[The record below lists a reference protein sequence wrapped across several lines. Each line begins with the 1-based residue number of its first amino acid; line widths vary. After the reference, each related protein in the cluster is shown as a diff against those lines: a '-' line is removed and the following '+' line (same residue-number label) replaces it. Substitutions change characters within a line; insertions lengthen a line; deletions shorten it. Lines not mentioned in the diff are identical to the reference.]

1 METTIY
7 LALMALMF
15 ANAAALGVFAY
26 NTMAERAETKR
37 SLAEMQE
44 RLEMLTAPAE
54 EKEMRVDKQRLFNE
68 GLENILNFGIGGG
81 AHGDD

>member
-26 NTMAERAETKR
+26 NMMAERAETKR
-37 SLAEMQE
+37 SLAEMKE
-44 RLEMLTAPAE
+44 RLDNMAMPHVERE
-54 EKEMRVDKQRLFNE
+54 DKVDKELLFRE
-68 GLENILNFGIGGG
+68 GVENILNFQIGGG

>member
-26 NTMAERAETKR
+26 NIMAERAETKR
-37 SLAEMQE
+37 SLSQMQE
-44 RLEMLTAPAE
+44 RLEQLIAPAE
-54 EKEMRVDKQRLFNE
+54 EKEPRVDKERLFNE
-68 GLENILNFGIGGG
+68 GLENILNFQIGGG
-81 AHGDD
+81 VNGDD